1 MNHQKSYKFS
11 YLGNYVI
18 NALFAA
24 ACLAIYWTGSDLPD
38 LRHWSEMGVCCMGV
52 WMLLSLWSRAF
63 IAADD
68 YCGKRVLDTRTTRA
82 LTCLLLIAEILI
94 LMNPL
99 TGSMYYL
106 TAATALTGVW
116 VVTAIVALVTGRLVR
131 NNNDQTISA

>member
-1 MNHQKSYKFS
+1 MSATTYYKFS

-24 ACLAIYWTGSDLPD
+24 ACLVIYWTGSDLPD
-38 LRHWSEMGVCCMGV
+38 LRHWMEWGVCCMGV

-63 IAADD
+63 ITTDD

-116 VVTAIVALVTGRLVR
+116 VVTAIVAFVTGRLVR
-131 NNNDQTISA
+131 NNNGQTKTV